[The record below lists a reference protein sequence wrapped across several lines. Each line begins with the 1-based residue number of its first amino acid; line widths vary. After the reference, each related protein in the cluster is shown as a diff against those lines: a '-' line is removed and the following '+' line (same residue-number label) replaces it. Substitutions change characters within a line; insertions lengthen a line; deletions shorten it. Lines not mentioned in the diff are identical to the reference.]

1 MTVNFTMTFEKPYM
15 LGLLLKRSDRIFIDR
30 RTDNNFTIASD
41 FFFNTTITG
50 GDEEKR
56 IRGNQS
62 IHRLNT
68 TTSNKRLEI

>member
-1 MTVNFTMTFEKPYM
+1 MTFEKPYM

-56 IRGNQS
+56 IRGN
-62 IHRLNT
+62 
-68 TTSNKRLEI
+68 